1 MIPVVSSTRA
11 RAWRRGTRSPRRHLH
26 VFVVGLPAGMWQL
39 RGSSL
44 LLWDDMLPAPPDGLA
59 EETLQVAVD
68 ALADLGEAL

>member
-1 MIPVVSSTRA
+1 M
-11 RAWRRGTRSPRRHLH
+11 
-26 VFVVGLPAGMWQL
+26 FVVGLPAGMWQL

-44 LLWDDMLPAPPDGLA
+44 MLWDDMLPAPPDGLA